1 MSGGYADRLKAY
13 PNKGVCGL
21 PEKYDNERRLAASLR
36 EVVNAVREAQH
47 LVIFTGAGISTA
59 AGIPDFRGPTGIWT
73 QEKARDKS
81 GIDTLERVTI
91 EYIAMI
97 VSTFELIHKP
107 LRGIIS
113 IDLSDHLL
121 RERIGVEGCGAG
133 DADVAKLLNVLA
145 NCIGREGMGALTSL
159 NLKTP
164 GASGSFDTN

>member
-73 QEKARDKS
+73 QEKARDKAAREAS
-81 GIDTLERVTI
+81 KRRREEEADAAAAAEARDAPGVPVRKHDAPAMALLCNVT
-91 EYIAMI
+91 MQHGRRTVSVHSI
-97 VSTFELIHKP
+97 VEILNETHGPVEV
-107 LRGIIS
+107 RG
-113 IDLSDHLL
+113 
-121 RERIGVEGCGAG
+121 RRTRPPCA
-133 DADVAKLLNVLA
+133 LA
-145 NCIGREGMGALTSL
+145 LPS
-159 NLKTP
+159 P
-164 GASGSFDTN
+164 

>member
-73 QEKARDKS
+73 QEKAREKVTYELQRVAVLDKVRDAAKITYVDALS
-81 GIDTLERVTI
+81 PEETARKMGIDV
-91 EYIAMI
+91 
-97 VSTFELIHKP
+97 
-107 LRGIIS
+107 
-113 IDLSDHLL
+113 D
-121 RERIGVEGCGAG
+121 
-133 DADVAKLLNVLA
+133 
-145 NCIGREGMGALTSL
+145 
-159 NLKTP
+159 NLP
-164 GASGSFDTN
+164 PEVQLG

>member
-1 MSGGYADRLKAY
+1 MRLSSESVPPSLHAQDGEDVRDSVVIEQEIADINKNKLK
-13 PNKGVCGL
+13 PL
-21 PEKYDNERRLAASLR
+21 QDELR
-36 EVVNAVREAQH
+36 QSYE
-47 LVIFTGAGISTA
+47 
-59 AGIPDFRGPTGIWT
+59 

-97 VSTFELIHKP
+97 VGTFELIHNP

-113 IDLSDHLL
+113 IDLSGHFL

-133 DADVAKLLNVLA
+133 DADVGKLLNVLA
-145 NCIGREGMGALTSL
+145 NCMGHEGMGALTSL

-164 GASGSFDTN
+164 GASGWSDTNE